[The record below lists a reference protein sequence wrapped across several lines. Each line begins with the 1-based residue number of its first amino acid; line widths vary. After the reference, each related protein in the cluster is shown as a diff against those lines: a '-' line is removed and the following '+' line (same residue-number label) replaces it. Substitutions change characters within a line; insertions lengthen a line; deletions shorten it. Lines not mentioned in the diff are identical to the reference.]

1 MRKKIAI
8 IFGGQSAEHEVSLRS
23 AKNIALAMDSAIYE
37 FILVGISQQG
47 TWYQFPDLSI
57 FDTCTKLVDGAI
69 PASGKIIA
77 LIRSEGKAV
86 LFDLKNQNQM
96 EIDCAFPII
105 HGTRG
110 EDGTLQGL
118 FKMMNVPFV
127 GCGVLASAIGMD
139 KEVMKRILNV
149 AGIKNAKY
157 RLLTPFQKND
167 FQSLAS
173 DLGLPFFIKPANA
186 GSSVGVHKIKSEK
199 DFQEKLKDAFLY
211 DNKVLAEEFIDGREI
226 EISVMGLNHEPKAS
240 LPGEVIPQHE
250 FYSYEAKYLDDKGA
264 LLQIP
269 AQVDSETV
277 QGMQKIA
284 CDTYHTLGCDGFT
297 RVEFFM
303 KKNGELYINE
313 VNTLPGFTKISMYPK
328 MWETSGLK
336 YSDLISELIDLA
348 FKKDQMDAKFV
359 TTYLD

>member
-1 MRKKIAI
+1 MRKKIGI

-23 AKNIALAMDSAIYE
+23 AKNIALAMDQNKFEYV
-37 FILVGISQQG
+37 LVGISKQG
-47 TWYQFPDLSI
+47 TWYQFPDLTV
-57 FDTCTKLVDGAI
+57 FDQCEKLND
-69 PASGKIIA
+69 GKIPSHGRPVA
-77 LIRSEGKAV
+77 LIRSEGKAI
-86 LFDLKNQNQM
+86 LFDLTSQQKNQ
-96 EIDCAFPII
+96 IDCAFPII

-118 FKMMNVPFV
+118 FKMMNIPFV
-127 GCGVLASAIGMD
+127 GCGVLASAVGMD
-139 KEVMKRILNV
+139 KEIMKRILNV

-157 RLLTPFQKND
+157 RLLTPFQKNE
-167 FQSLAS
+167 FQSLVK

-186 GSSVGVHKIKSEK
+186 GSSVGVHKIKSEA
-199 DFQEKLKDAFLY
+199 DFNEKLKDAFLY
-211 DNKVLAEEFIDGREI
+211 DYKVLAEEFIEGREI

-250 FYSYEAKYLDDKGA
+250 FYSYEAKYLDDNGA

-269 AQVDSETV
+269 AQIESAVVAE
-277 QGMQKIA
+277 MQKLA
-284 CDTYHTLGCDGFT
+284 CQTYQTLGCDGFT
-297 RVEFFM
+297 RVDFFM

-328 MWETSGLK
+328 MWEATGLK
-336 YSDLISELIDLA
+336 YSDLITELIELA
-348 FKKDQMDAKFV
+348 FKKDQMDAKLV